1 MHYGTIKTN
10 DVANGEGVRVTLFVS
25 GCTTNCPGC
34 QNPEAQ
40 KFNYG
45 APFDSEAMEAVE
57 EELRKPWV
65 QGLTFCGGEPLHYL
79 NAPTVTDIAHRVK
92 LAYPDKDIWCYTG
105 YTYGEI
111 PKTLLEDIDVLVDG
125 EYDESR
131 KDPSLWF
138 RGSSNQRIIDVQESL
153 RKGSVVLWKM

>member
-1 MHYGTIKTN
+1 M
-10 DVANGEGVRVTLFVS
+10 
-25 GCTTNCPGC
+25 
-34 QNPEAQ
+34 
-40 KFNYG
+40 
-45 APFDSEAMEAVE
+45 
-57 EELRKPWV
+57 
-65 QGLTFCGGEPLHYL
+65 
-79 NAPTVTDIAHRVK
+79 NAPTVTDIARRVK

-111 PKTLLEDIDVLVDG
+111 PKTLLEDMDVLVDG